1 MNITKQRLE
10 QLIKEEYT
18 EFLND
23 LSYKELEEV
32 LFENREFKPG
42 DKMLF
47 TTPEEA
53 REYARNVERARE
65 QGIDPAK
72 ARMVRTGVGMVDPF
86 AKYRKDDK
94 EKKIAQ
100 ARADKRKLAADLRK
114 ADQAEAPMTPAD
126 APMSIDRVM
135 LDAPTLTEDGHEDVP
150 SAFRAMK
157 AIIEDAEEMMEKL
170 ESTSGNLPTWW
181 TNKMAVAV
189 NSLNKM
195 RDYLLIDSE
204 EE

>member
-23 LSYKELEEV
+23 LSYEELEEV
-32 LFENREFKPG
+32 LFEKKHTSSSWRQAIKRDAGLGTMDSIRTIGDLGGHSVALDRSEREQVVAGADPKDIRMPHL
-42 DKMLF
+42 KRRSALKARARA
-47 TTPEEA
+47 ERRAA
-53 REYARNVERARE
+53 REKERQDRE
-65 QGIDPAK
+65 LATGGFTDP
-72 ARMVRTGVGMVDPF
+72 D
-86 AKYRKDDK
+86 
-94 EKKIAQ
+94 
-100 ARADKRKLAADLRK
+100 
-114 ADQAEAPMTPAD
+114 APMTAD
-126 APMSIDRVM
+126 QSLMQ
-135 LDAPTLTEDGHEDVP
+135 EDGHEDVP

-170 ESTSGNLPTWW
+170 ENTSGNLPTWW
-181 TNKMAVAV
+181 T
-189 NSLNKM
+189 NKM